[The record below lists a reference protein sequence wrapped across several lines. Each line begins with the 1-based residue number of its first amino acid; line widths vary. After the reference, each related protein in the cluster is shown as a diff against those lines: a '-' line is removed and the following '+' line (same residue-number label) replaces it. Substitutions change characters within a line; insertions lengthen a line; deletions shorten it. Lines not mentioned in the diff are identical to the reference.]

1 MKFQVDPKVQVMIML
16 IVGLVTFLGSNAL
29 PAEVPA
35 SVATAVKDWSV
46 WLGQLY
52 LIVIGPVLGLY
63 SNSTP
68 GPLAPQDPPRVVEA
82 TKIAEARGETAGGP
96 K

>member
-1 MKFQVDPKVQVMIML
+1 MGKFQVDPKVQVAIMFAA
-16 IVGLVTFLGSNAL
+16 GLVTFLGSNAL

-35 SVATAVKDWSV
+35 NVATAVRDWSI

-63 SNSTP
+63 SNSNP

-82 TKIAEARGETAGGP
+82 IKVAEIRGE